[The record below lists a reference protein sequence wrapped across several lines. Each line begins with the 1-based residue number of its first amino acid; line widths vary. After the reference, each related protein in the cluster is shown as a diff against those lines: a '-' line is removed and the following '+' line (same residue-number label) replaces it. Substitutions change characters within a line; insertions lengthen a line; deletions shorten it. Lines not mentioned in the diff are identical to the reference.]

1 MILLS
6 FVRVRAAFRERK
18 IRSDK
23 YVRKL
28 KDRHGIDKHPVKIFE
43 QNELAKQNLANRF
56 RNDEK
61 IEKIIKMNP
70 TKLDLE
76 VETSNAGPSIRQQVS
91 PRNQLVN
98 RLQNNQ
104 AIKKNQY
111 VNRGEQMRLMNQ
123 PHVDYNRSNLPN
135 QTEI

>member
-6 FVRVRAAFRERK
+6 LVRVRAAFRERK
-18 IRSDK
+18 LRSDK

-43 QNELAKQNLANRF
+43 QNELAKQNLSNRF

-70 TKLDLE
+70 AKLDLE
-76 VETSNAGPSIRQQVS
+76 IETNSIAPSIRQQVS

-104 AIKKNQY
+104 TQKKNQY
-111 VNRGEQMRLMNQ
+111 VNRDEQMRLMNQ
-123 PHVDYNRSNLPN
+123 PHLNGNKFPN